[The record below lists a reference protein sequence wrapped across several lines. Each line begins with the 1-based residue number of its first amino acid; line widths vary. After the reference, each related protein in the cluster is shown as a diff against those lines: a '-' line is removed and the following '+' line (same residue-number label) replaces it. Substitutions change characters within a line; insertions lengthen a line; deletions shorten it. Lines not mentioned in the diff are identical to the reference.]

1 MTPSEDSFSATFK
14 HLLTERRRVSV
25 TRTGGKIAVY
35 CDNGEE
41 HVDVRDGQHDFVKGG
56 VSKFSATY
64 QRSVHVQTKL
74 TNILLRKIRVADGS
88 RSPQLVPP
96 PCRGRGA

>member
-1 MTPSEDSFSATFK
+1 MTPSEDSFNATFK
-14 HLLTERRRVSV
+14 HSLTQRHRISV

-41 HVDVRDGQHDFVKGG
+41 HVDVRHGQHDFVKGG
-56 VSKFSATY
+56 VLKFSATY

-74 TNILLRKIRVADGS
+74 INILLKKVRVANGS
-88 RSPQLVPP
+88 RW
-96 PCRGRGA
+96 